1 MTVVTIYA
9 LLGDDI
15 KLLTTTKSAD
25 PIFTDLTAIALVL
38 FLIEIIQHE
47 EAIHLAFDLVYTWH
61 RIQPSMPRVDMH
73 THMDSKTNY
82 AKAVDSMDQW
92 VKARPR

>member
-1 MTVVTIYA
+1 MVDQFLNLVR
-9 LLGDDI
+9 LLI
-15 KLLTTTKSAD
+15 VHASMYKL
-25 PIFTDLTAIALVL
+25 INAISSLHFYL

-47 EAIHLAFDLVYTWH
+47 EAVNLAFDLVYTWH

-82 AKAVDSMDQW
+82 AKAVDSMNQW
-92 VKARPR
+92 VRARPR

>member
-38 FLIEIIQHE
+38 FLIEII
-47 EAIHLAFDLVYTWH
+47 LASIGKEDYFNSFFFWLDFVSTISLVTDIEPWWNK
-61 RIQPSMPRVDMH
+61 IIGDDGSSGVDINESD
-73 THMDSKTNY
+73 T
-82 AKAVDSMDQW
+82 
-92 VKARPR
+92 